1 LKIIKRLLLLAVFL
15 GAGLTACSAVAD
27 DSAQTPDIEK
37 QVYSS
42 IYWSDADSRRLGDLT
57 FRIANKDATGL
68 TKRAAL

>member
-37 QVYSS
+37 QVYSP
-42 IYWSDADSRRLGDLT
+42 IV
-57 FRIANKDATGL
+57 
-68 TKRAAL
+68 AALAI